1 MVHANYYGRLEKD
14 KFQFTFGENT
24 IQPYVNNIN
33 NGFLMPQ
40 FGRIRKM
47 SLQDYGYRFYYKDSK
62 DFLDQLGFSSGTPVP
77 IFTIVLIRNDRE
89 VSDLTTYKCTFKFDG
104 RVELSGG
111 IIRECIFT
119 PDPKN
124 ISISEGD
131 ILNIRTEVNNIPNAP
146 TIFNVRTNPNFNTD

>member
-1 MVHANYYGRLEKD
+1 M
-14 KFQFTFGENT
+14 
-24 IQPYVNNIN
+24 
-33 NGFLMPQ
+33 
-40 FGRIRKM
+40 
-47 SLQDYGYRFYYKDSK
+47 
-62 DFLDQLGFSSGTPVP
+62 GFSSGTPVP
-77 IFTIVLIRNDRE
+77 VFTIVLIRNNRE

-111 IIRECIFT
+111 IISDCIFT

-146 TIFNVRTNPNFNTD
+146 TIFTVRTNPNFNTDETKNDFLPIFSPF